1 MCTDCALKT
10 QDSQRGI
17 SLIEVLVFIVVVSVG
32 VTGLMSVLNSSLK
45 YTADPMRRKQALAVA
60 EALLEEVQTKPFTDC
75 DPEGYDSV
83 ATPPTCVQAEAMG
96 PEVAYASQLA
106 DESRPSLV
114 TPFDNVND
122 YNGFNL
128 LSGGTDIGGVVIAPA
143 GYTATVTVAQDA
155 SFGLAGSF
163 LPGADVLRITVTV
176 SYDNDTIVMEGYRTR
191 YAPNDMP

>member
-1 MCTDCALKT
+1 MCIDCALKT
-10 QDSQRGI
+10 QDSQCGI

-32 VTGLMSVLNSSLK
+32 VVGLMSVLNSSLR
-45 YTADPMRRKQALAVA
+45 YSADPMLRKQALAVA
-60 EALLEEVQTKPFTDC
+60 EALLEEVQTMPFTDC

-96 PEVAYASQLA
+96 REAAYASQLA

-122 YNGFNL
+122 YNNFTL
-128 LSGGTDIGGVVIAPA
+128 PGGGADIGGLVFVPT
-143 GYTATVTVAQDA
+143 GYSATVTVIPEALSTIPVADA
-155 SFGLAGSF
+155 
-163 LPGADVLRITVTV
+163 LRITVTV
-176 SYDNDTIVMEGYRTR
+176 SYNGGNDSIVMEGYRTR